1 MDSSSV
7 APAVVELTYIIKLLL
22 FTPNNKKLLRLWAR
36 WSATSPT
43 NATII
48 TFVGVITFCGC
59 NRAGGGG
66 GGHSLAVAPKIFIW

>member
-22 FTPNNKKLLRLWAR
+22 FTPNNKKLLHLWAR

-48 TFVGVITFCGC
+48 TFVGVITFVVVTGRGEALSGSCT
-59 NRAGGGG
+59 
-66 GGHSLAVAPKIFIW
+66 